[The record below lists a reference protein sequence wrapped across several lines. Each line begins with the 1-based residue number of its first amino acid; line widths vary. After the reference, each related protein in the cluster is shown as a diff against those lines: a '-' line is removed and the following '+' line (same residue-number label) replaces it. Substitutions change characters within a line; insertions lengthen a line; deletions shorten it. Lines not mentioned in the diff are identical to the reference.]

1 MSSLKPWV
9 GFAVLVLLAGNA
21 GADEPTAARQQAL
34 LSLLKNDCGSCHGLT
49 LKGGLGPSLQPK
61 VLSDKSDAVLL
72 QTIQQGRPGTP
83 MPPWR
88 DFLSKDETLWLIKKL
103 RQP

>member
-1 MSSLKPWV
+1 MLSRKTL
-9 GFAVLVLLAGNA
+9 AALTLLWLSGNVNA
-21 GADEPTAARQQAL
+21 EAPTTARQQVIIK
-34 LSLLKNDCGSCHGLT
+34 LLKNDCGACHGLT
-49 LKGGLGPSLQPK
+49 LKGGLGPSLLPQA
-61 VLSDKSDAVLL
+61 LSNKSDDLLL
-72 QTIQQGRPGTP
+72 QTIQQGRSGTP